1 MSRMKD
7 MISKTEDRNFER
19 AIKMMEFK
27 YATQIR
33 VKQKAVRGRR

>member
-1 MSRMKD
+1 MSRIKD

-27 YATQIR
+27 YAAQVR
-33 VKQKAVRGRR
+33 AKQKAMRGRR